1 MGSEEL
7 RQRMRLLDNEIRI
20 MRSDQDRIRHESS
33 TQVNQYLPWKMRLR
47 GGDSSTSQLFVL
59 PVRLLW
65 RKREAHAQP
74 EEDGTN

>member
-33 TQVNQYLPWKMRLR
+33 NQVSY
-47 GGDSSTSQLFVL
+47 S
-59 PVRLLW
+59 W
-65 RKREAHAQP
+65 RVKLVAP
-74 EEDGTN
+74 P